1 MNSLVIMGIAYPL
14 NIFVMAMLIAQ
25 TNLMK
30 AKSQNVAMLEL
41 NSHAITENALIETK
55 YVMAKK
61 IVLTNPTK
69 MIIENVISDHHV
81 SDFLPRL

>member
-14 NIFVMAMLIAQ
+14 TIFVMAMLIAQ